1 MTLRAG
7 CGRGRPSRT
16 LALGIALATGAA
28 GCVYGFQ
35 GGNFPSHIRTLG
47 IDPVEND
54 TPRLEVTGELHDLL
68 TRDLPRALGVR
79 PAGTDVADAVVR
91 VRITRYE
98 VNAPNYRPGARGQ
111 PAEVLQRAVT
121 INAAV
126 QIVDQVNNQIYWESG
141 GVRGEGQFL
150 EASETEEVGRAE
162 AVELLVQ
169 RIVDGAQSIW

>member
-1 MTLRAG
+1 MMRTA
-7 CGRGRPSRT
+7 GRGAASRA
-16 LALGIALATGAA
+16 LALALALAGSTV

-35 GGNFPSHIRTLG
+35 GGNFPEHIRTLG

-98 VNAPNYRPGARGQ
+98 VNAPNYRPGSRGQ

-121 INAAV
+121 ISAAV
-126 QIVDQVNNQIYWESG
+126 QIVDQVNNQVYWESS
-141 GVRGEGQFL
+141 GVRAEGQFL